1 MWQKEYKQK
10 DFYWGLLPNPVLS
23 KFINIIPKGKALDVG
38 AGEGRNSLFLARSGF
53 EVDAIDK
60 LSEGLKKC
68 EKIAK
73 DNNLLI
79 NTQKCDI
86 KDFKFAKEKYSIVL
100 GINVLDFL
108 KKSEIEAIIKKMK
121 ESLIK
126 EGFILLS
133 VFSIKDPMYKAIK
146 ERKLKEVEKNT
157 FFLPKYKIYRHFF
170 TKKEIKEIL
179 SDFKTIYL
187 KEKRVKDTGHGEP
200 HFHNII
206 QLLAKR
212 KRQ

>member
-10 DFYWGLLPNPVLS
+10 EFYWGLKPNPLLN

-38 AGEGRNSLFLARSGF
+38 AGEGRNSIFLAKNGF

-60 LSEGLKKC
+60 ISEGLKKC

-73 DNNLLI
+73 EDNLLI
-79 NTQKCDI
+79 NTQSCNI
-86 KDFKFAKEKYSIVL
+86 KRFNFGKEKYSIILAVS
-100 GINVLDFL
+100 VLDFL
-108 KKSEIEAIIKKMK
+108 KKSEIETMLKKMK
-121 ESLIK
+121 ESLTK

-133 VFSIKDPMYKAIK
+133 VFSVKDLMHKVIK
-146 ERKLKEVEKNT
+146 EKKLKEIEKNT
-157 FFLPKYKIYRHFF
+157 FFLSKYKTYRHFF
-170 TKKEIKEIL
+170 TKKEIKEMF
-179 SDFKTIYL
+179 SGFKIIYL
-187 KEKRVKDTGHGEP
+187 KQKKIKDTGHGQP

-206 QLLAKR
+206 QLFAQK